1 MADAKCPK
9 CEGTGWRPIET
20 DGVRQVMRCDCYV
33 TDRTTRLLQ
42 AARIPRRY
50 EHCSFENFANS
61 RKIPMLAEAHLVAQR
76 YCEEYPLDYGL
87 LFVGPTGAGKTHL
100 AVSVLRSL
108 AQTKG
113 VGVRFSDF
121 HQLLQEIQST
131 YDPASKGSRFEVL
144 RPILD
149 VEIFLLDEL
158 AGLRVTDW
166 VRETLAYIINSRYND
181 KKVTLITTTLG
192 LPKEKETIR
201 PNYTPSGEVVPEWEK
216 SLSQLGPTLCS
227 RLYEMCRVVKMGGI
241 DFRREIKQADY
252 IDHWVRETGPKA

>member
-1 MADAKCPK
+1 MADVKCPK

-20 DGVRQVMRCDCYV
+20 NGVRQVTRCDCYV

-42 AARIPRRY
+42 VARIPRRY
-50 EHCSFENFANS
+50 EDCSFENFDNPKRN
-61 RKIPMLAEAHLVAQR
+61 RKLAQAKLVAQR
-76 YCEEYPLDYGL
+76 YCEEYPLDFGL
-87 LFVGPTGAGKTHL
+87 LLVGPNGVGKTHL

-108 AQTKG
+108 AETKG

-149 VEIFLLDEL
+149 AEIFLLDEL

-181 KKVTLITTTLG
+181 KKVTMITTTL
-192 LPKEKETIR
+192 LPRTERKTFR
-201 PNYTPSGEVVPEWEK
+201 APSGELLPDLDE
-216 SLSQLGPTLCS
+216 SLSQLGRTLCS
-227 RLYEMCRVVKMGGI
+227 RLYEMCRVVEMEGV
-241 DFRREIKQADY
+241 DYRTTYKQASYVQD
-252 IDHWVRETGPKA
+252 WVRESGSKA